1 MYLECHI
8 RRMGHCKS
16 CAADFFGLLKNSK
29 LQKKV
34 AIRKKSYIF
43 APSNARSHDD
53 ETPTYDAPPFSE
65 TSSPPSGGMA
75 LLAWEG
81 NVVAW
86 EKQVHSGCGPQCL
99 NRHWLSHGWLLSD
112 TRKAL

>member
-34 AIRKKSYIF
+34 AIREKSYIF

-53 ETPTYDAPPFSE
+53 ETPKYDAPPFSE
-65 TSSPPSGGMA
+65 TSSPPSGGVA

-86 EKQVHSGCGPQCL
+86 EKQVHQVFVHRCQNGHRLP
-99 NRHWLSHGWLLSD
+99 HGWHISD
-112 TRKAL
+112 VREAL